1 MQRGRILKVV
11 FCVAAQAAG
20 LAIAIV
26 ASAQPAAS
34 AGSATTKPAEKAAAI
49 ALDPK
54 LAEYK
59 PVANVSGSFKSV
71 GSDTMNNLMTFWSEG
86 FLKLYPS
93 VQVEIEG
100 KGSGTAP
107 PALIAGTS
115 SFGPMSRAMKAKEID
130 EFEAKFGYKPVGV
143 PTALDALAVFV
154 HKDNPIRG
162 LSLAQIDAIF
172 SKTRKLGHA
181 SDIKTWGDLGLTGEW
196 ADKPISL
203 YGRNAASGT
212 YGFLKDHAM
221 GGGDYKDSVKE
232 QPGSASVIQG
242 VANDRYGIGYSGI
255 GYATADVK
263 AVPLAAKADAKF
275 IPAASEFVYSG
286 EYPLARSL
294 WIYVNYAPNSKLDP
308 LRAEFMRFVLSRPG
322 QQIVIKD
329 GFYPVTAKMAE
340 KALTQLGLGDKT
352 DKPDAS
358 ASH

>member
-1 MQRGRILKVV
+1 MQRSRILNIAL
-11 FCVAAQAAG
+11 CVAAQLAG
-20 LAIAIV
+20 LVV
-26 ASAQPAAS
+26 AVAAAS
-34 AGSATTKPAEKAAAI
+34 AADEKTVVGAAPASQPTETTAGI
-49 ALDPK
+49 TLDPK
-54 LAEYK
+54 LREYK
-59 PVANVSGSFKSV
+59 AVANVSGSFKSV

-93 VQVEIEG
+93 VRVEIEG

-107 PALIAGTS
+107 PALIGGTS

-143 PTALDALAVFV
+143 ATALDALALFV
-154 HKDNPIRG
+154 HKDNPISG
-162 LSLAQIDAIF
+162 LTLAQIDAIF
-172 SKTRKLGHA
+172 SKSRKLGNA
-181 SDIKTWGDLGLTGEW
+181 ADIKTWGDLGLTGEW

-212 YGFLKDHAM
+212 YGFLKDHAL

-263 AVPLAAKADAKF
+263 AVPLAAKADGKF
-275 IPAASEFVYSG
+275 IPAASESVYSG
-286 EYPLARSL
+286 EYPLARAL
-294 WIYVNYAPNSKLDP
+294 WLYVNYKPSTQLDP
-308 LRAEFMRFVLSRPG
+308 LRAEFARFVLSRQG

-329 GFYPVTAKMAE
+329 GFFPVTAKMAD
-340 KALTQLGLGDKT
+340 KSLGQLGLAEK
-352 DKPDAS
+352 S
-358 ASH
+358 E